1 MGCHGRRRRHRP
13 READLALAYAR
24 GEIDRDAFLARSGGE
39 RAYVDLKN
47 RISILR
53 EKRTQLRARLRE
65 LEARATTALERE
77 GLLARELFEE
87 KIALAEA
94 LAATERDLAEAESAL
109 RAWEAT
115 HPGGA
120 RKEGSP

>member
-1 MGCHGRRRRHRP
+1 MGCHGRRRRHRS

-24 GEIDRDAFLARSGGE
+24 GEIDRDTFFARSDGE
-39 RAYVDLKN
+39 RAHVDLKN

-53 EKRTQLRARLRE
+53 EKRTELRARLRG
-65 LEARATTALERE
+65 LEAKAITALERE

-109 RAWEAT
+109 RAWEGS
-115 HPGGA
+115 HPGGV
-120 RKEGSP
+120 RGEGSP